1 VTPDGPSRARVV
13 VAGGASGIGRAVVTA
28 LAEAGS
34 AVVVLDLDGDAAEIA
49 ATEERAHGRSV
60 TARGL
65 DITDAP
71 ATRAALAD
79 VAGQEP
85 ITALVNCVG
94 VNYFQEISDIA
105 DSDWSGLIDVN
116 LTGSWNICSAAIPH
130 LPDGD
135 GAIVLISSVAGMNG
149 IPKAIPYASAKHGVI
164 GLTRALAL
172 DLGARGITVNAV
184 CPGVIG
190 TPLLLRAT
198 TETFRTS
205 ALDRTPLHR
214 LGRPEDVADAIAFLV
229 SDRARW
235 ITGAII
241 PVDGGLTCGIRSTH
255 WE

>member
-1 VTPDGPSRARVV
+1 VSPAGARVV
-13 VAGGASGIGRAVVTA
+13 VAGGASGIGRAVVTTLA
-28 LAEAGS
+28 TAGSSVVLLDLNGEAAEA
-34 AVVVLDLDGDAAEIA
+34 AAA
-49 ATEERAHGRSV
+49 EERAAGRNV
-60 TARGL
+60 TANAL

-71 ATRAALAD
+71 AARAALAG
-79 VAGQEP
+79 VASSGP
-85 ITALVNCVG
+85 VSALVNCVG
-94 VNYFQEISDIA
+94 VNVFQEVADVSD
-105 DSDWSGLIDVN
+105 DDWSGLVEVN
-116 LTGSWNICSAAIPH
+116 LTGAWNIASATIPH
-130 LPDGD
+130 LLDGD
-135 GAIVLISSVAGMNG
+135 GAIVLISSVAGING

-172 DLGARGITVNAV
+172 DLGSRGITVNAV

-214 LGRPEDVADAIAFLV
+214 LGRPQDVADAIAFLI
-229 SDRARW
+229 SPQARW
-235 ITGAII
+235 ITGAIL

>member
-1 VTPDGPSRARVV
+1 VSPSRARVA
-13 VAGGASGIGRAVVTA
+13 VAGGASGIGRAVVTT
-28 LAEAGS
+28 LATTGT
-34 AVVVLDLDGDAAEIA
+34 AVVVLDLNGEAAETA
-49 ATEERAHGRSV
+49 AAEERAQGRSV
-60 TARGL
+60 TARPL
-65 DITDAP
+65 DITDAE
-71 ATRAALAD
+71 ATRATLAEI
-79 VAGQEP
+79 AGQEP

-94 VNYFQEISDIA
+94 VNYFQEIADIA
-105 DSDWSGLIDVN
+105 DSDWSGLIEVN
-116 LTGSWNICSAAIPH
+116 LTGAWNVCSAAIPH

-135 GAIVLISSVAGMNG
+135 GAIVLISSVAGLNG

-172 DLGARGITVNAV
+172 DLGSRGITVNAV

-229 SDRARW
+229 SERARW
-235 ITGAII
+235 ITGAIL